1 MATWISLETSFA
13 APCKFA
19 PKTPGFFGPH
29 SPPNLGLLIS
39 SILLALNVYPLL
51 AVNMHFAEM
60 EFEEHEV
67 TEDVTGDGVGE
78 EEQIET
84 AVKKKVK
91 RKREEQPIIKNQI
104 RDKAA
109 KNTEENSKDE
119 RRITNISQIKSKIR
133 RNEEWLKLKREKK
146 KEKRARQ
153 DERKK
158 EAEAAEER
166 GEEAPEKLVPKTIDS
181 MREYDETTVGGKE
194 GTEEDEEVEHDVAN
208 DEFSSYFAKTY
219 EPKVLITCSDNP
231 HSKTIAFMKE
241 LTRIIPNSEPKWRK
255 NASVKKI
262 VQQSTL
268 KGFTDILV
276 VNEDN
281 RSPNGLIVSHLPD
294 GPTAHFKLSNVK
306 VTTDLKKDHRAISAH
321 RPEVILN
328 NFSTRLGHGVARMLA
343 SLFHYEPQFVGKR
356 VVTFHNQRDYI
367 FFRHHKYDFKST
379 EKCRLRDLGPRFTLK
394 LRSLQ
399 KGTFDSKFGDF
410 EWIISNHR
418 HEMETSRRKFFL

>member
-1 MATWISLETSFA
+1 MRVKPFLFT
-13 APCKFA
+13 
-19 PKTPGFFGPH
+19 
-29 SPPNLGLLIS
+29 
-39 SILLALNVYPLL
+39 
-51 AVNMHFAEM
+51 EM

-67 TEDVTGDGVGE
+67 TEDGVEHELTEDGAGGE
-78 EEQIET
+78 ADENEINK
-84 AVKKKVK
+84 AVVKKKVK
-91 RKREEQPIIKNQI
+91 RKREEQPVVKNQI

-109 KNTEENSKDE
+109 KNTEEKVKDD

-194 GTEEDEEVEHDVAN
+194 GTEEDEEVEHDVGN
-208 DEFSSYFAKTY
+208 DEFSTYFAKTY

-262 VQQSTL
+262 VQQSKL

-328 NFSTRLGHGVARMLA
+328 NFTTRLGHGVARMLA

-379 EKCRLRDLGPRFTLK
+379 GKC
-394 LRSLQ
+394 
-399 KGTFDSKFGDF
+399 
-410 EWIISNHR
+410 
-418 HEMETSRRKFFL
+418 

>member
-1 MATWISLETSFA
+1 
-13 APCKFA
+13 
-19 PKTPGFFGPH
+19 
-29 SPPNLGLLIS
+29 
-39 SILLALNVYPLL
+39 
-51 AVNMHFAEM
+51 M

-67 TEDVTGDGVGE
+67 TADLDMETGEGDGQDTDHSE
-78 EEQIET
+78 DE
-84 AVKKKVK
+84 AASKKTSRPPKEAAATPVM
-91 RKREEQPIIKNQI
+91 KNQI

-109 KNTEENSKDE
+109 RNAEDGGKDE
-119 RRITNISQIKSKIR
+119 RRITNISQIKNKIR

-153 DERKK
+153 EARKA
-158 EAEAAEER
+158 EAEAL
-166 GEEAPEKLVPKTIDS
+166 GDEAPPKLVPKTIDS

-194 GTEEDEEVEHDVAN
+194 GTEEDEEVEHDIVN
-208 DEFSSYFAKTY
+208 DEFSTYFAKSY

-231 HSKTIAFMKE
+231 HSRTIAFIKE
-241 LTRIIPNSEPKWRK
+241 LTRMIPNSEPKWRK

-262 VQQSTL
+262 VKDSI
-268 KGFTDILV
+268 KKEYTDIII

-281 RSPNGLIVSHLPD
+281 RNPNGLVVSHLPD
-294 GPTAHFKLSNVK
+294 GPTAQFKLSNVK
-306 VTTDLKKDHRAISAH
+306 ITKDLHKDWRQISAH

-328 NFSTRLGHGVARMLA
+328 NFTTRLGHGVARMLA
-343 SLFHYEPQFVGKR
+343 ALFHYEPQFTGKR

-367 FFRHHKYDFKST
+367 FFRHHKYEFKNA
-379 EKCRLRDLGPRFTLK
+379 EKVRLKDLGPRFTLK

-418 HEMETSRRKFFL
+418 HDMETSRRKFFL

>member
-1 MATWISLETSFA
+1 
-13 APCKFA
+13 
-19 PKTPGFFGPH
+19 
-29 SPPNLGLLIS
+29 
-39 SILLALNVYPLL
+39 
-51 AVNMHFAEM
+51 M

-67 TEDVTGDGVGE
+67 TGDVEEGGAPGGHSGDE
-78 EEQIET
+78 EP
-84 AVKKKVK
+84 KKKIAK
-91 RKREEQPIIKNQI
+91 KPKRENTQAPVVKNQI

-109 KNTEENSKDE
+109 KNKEEDGSGHILP
-119 RRITNISQIKSKIR
+119 RIKNISEIKSKIR
-133 RNEEWLKLKREKK
+133 RNEEWMKLKREKK
-146 KEKRARQ
+146 KDKRARQ

-194 GTEEDEEVEHDVAN
+194 GNEEDEEVEHDVAN
-208 DEFSSYFAKTY
+208 DEFASYFAKTY

-231 HSKTIAFMKE
+231 HSKTITFMKE

-255 NASVKKI
+255 QTSVKKM
-262 VQQSTL
+262 VKQSIA
-268 KGFTDILV
+268 KEYTDIV
-276 VNEDN
+276 IVNEDN
-281 RSPNGLIVSHLPD
+281 RTPNGLIVSHLPD

-306 VTTDLKKDHRAISAH
+306 VTTEMRKDYRAISAH

-328 NFSTRLGHGVARMLA
+328 NFTTRLGHGVARMLA

-379 EKCRLRDLGPRFTLK
+379 EKCRLRDMGPRFTLK

-410 EWIISNHR
+410 EWIIANHR